1 MKHIIYIF
9 LIAVLFSC
17 NQKKKENQTAIHI
30 KPELSKSVDHNHL
43 ENVAAVNQKEIENW
57 QDLKTA
63 TTFIKKFEKVSPNE
77 AMSNALELRDLVA
90 SLKDNEIPKIFDAPS
105 FKARVNVL
113 YNETLRLA
121 DITLIPAITS
131 DEVNAQINKTIAAF
145 SSVNSKINTVLSKKR
160 FEEALDID
168 IDFIG
173 IDSTKMDSIS
183 IKTIDSKKKEQL
195 TKKRN

>member
-9 LIAVLFSC
+9 LVAILFSC
-17 NQKKKENQTAIHI
+17 GNKKKDNQTTFHP
-30 KPELSKSVDHNHL
+30 KPELSKAIEHTHL
-43 ENVAAVNQKEIENW
+43 ENVAAVNQKEIETW

-90 SLKDNEIPKIFDAPS
+90 SLKDNEIPEIFDTPS
-105 FKARVNVL
+105 FHARVNVL

-131 DEVNAQINKTIAAF
+131 KEVNDQINKTIAAF
-145 SSVNSKINTVLSKKR
+145 SSVNSKINIVLSKKR
-160 FEEALDID
+160 FEEALDVD

-183 IKTIDSKKKEQL
+183 IKTIK
-195 TKKRN
+195 TKKTELLKAKRN